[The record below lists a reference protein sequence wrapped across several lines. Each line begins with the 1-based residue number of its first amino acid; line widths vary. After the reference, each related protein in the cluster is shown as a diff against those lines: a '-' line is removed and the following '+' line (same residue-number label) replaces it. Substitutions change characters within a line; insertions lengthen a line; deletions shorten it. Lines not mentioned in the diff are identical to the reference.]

1 MWHCESCLDL
11 YKISLDSSQIYVNLT
26 PTIPNSQTFK
36 QKMLQSTFLKSK
48 NSKEQL
54 MNNNILV
61 QLLPLIVLFAIFYFI
76 IIRPQ
81 IKQQKEHKAMVA
93 NLKKGDKIVINGGLI
108 CEVLKVEDDFFTIK
122 LNDDTTARLA
132 KEFVAYKWEISQD
145 SSEQGAK
152 NAKK

>member
-1 MWHCESCLDL
+1 MI
-11 YKISLDSSQIYVNLT
+11 K
-26 PTIPNSQTFK
+26 FK
-36 QKMLQSTFLKSK
+36 G
-48 NSKEQL
+48 NA